1 MNKIKV
7 LVTGATGFVGS
18 HVLETLM
25 DHENLQVIAAC
36 RNEKKLSRIV
46 PGFKGEVRPG
56 DLTDSDYIQAL
67 VKDID
72 IVCHAAAWTCLWAH
86 RKESQRY
93 YRDPSKALIDAAVES
108 GVKRFI
114 FDASVVVVKP
124 HRDKTPIKDH
134 EPSTHPR
141 IWPHMDTV
149 VDIEQHM
156 RKQSGKGTAMVS
168 LRFGHFVGKRYNL
181 GFLSLMFPRLKTHLV
196 PWVAGGKA
204 RVPLIDGRDI
214 GHACYLAATTEGL
227 QGFESFNIC
236 GPSFPTMREVV
247 DFIHAETGA
256 PRPHFGVPLKAAYA
270 FGWLM
275 EKINPLLPGDPFL
288 TRGIVYLG
296 EDWYAPSDYA
306 KKRLGYEPSV
316 DWKTAIRGQLLDM
329 KNNEYAK
336 ISLVDHTQNSNFSN
350 T

>member
-1 MNKIKV
+1 MKKLKV

-18 HVLETLM
+18 HVLESLM
-25 DHENLQVIAAC
+25 GNEQLQVIAAC
-36 RNEKKLSRIV
+36 RDREKLSRII
-46 PGFKGEVRPG
+46 PGFKGEVRLG
-56 DLTDSDYIQAL
+56 DLTDNNYIREL

-72 IVCHAAAWTCLWAH
+72 VVCHAAAWTCLWAH
-86 RKESQRY
+86 RKQSQYY
-93 YRDPSKALIDAAVES
+93 YREPSKALIDAAIES

-124 HRDKTPIKDH
+124 HRDKTPITDH
-134 EPSTHPR
+134 EPAHHPR
-141 IWPHMDTV
+141 IWPHIDTV
-149 VDIEQHM
+149 VDIEQYM
-156 RKQSGKGTAMVS
+156 RKQSDKGTTMVS

-181 GFLSLMFPRLKTHLV
+181 GFLSLLFPRLKTHLV

-214 GHACYLAATTEGL
+214 GHAFLLATTTEGL

-236 GPSFPTMREVV
+236 GPSFPTMREVI
-247 DFIHAETGA
+247 DFIHAETGV
-256 PRPHFGVPLKAAYA
+256 PRPHFGVPLRAAYT

-275 EKINPLLPGDPFL
+275 EKLNPLLPGDPFL

-306 KKRLGYEPSV
+306 KERLDYEASIG
-316 DWKTAIRGQLLDM
+316 WKTAIRGQLQDM
-329 KNNEYAK
+329 KNNGYAK
-336 ISLVDHTQNSNFSN
+336 KSLVDAIAKN
-350 T
+350 